1 VCVYILQKYVKS
13 FFSDVL
19 RRWTDSA
26 TTVLPII
33 TELLSNNIRV
43 WVYRYGQQLSPDASV
58 SLMQHFELEIDATDV
73 FAAVTPMGEC
83 RSLPADTL

>member
-1 VCVYILQKYVKS
+1 MCKRRRNLKQIIQIKYSILSPFLQLVAFIYTTIFLTETNILLF

-33 TELLSNNIRV
+33 TELLKNDIRV
-43 WVYRYGQQLSPDASV
+43 WVYR
-58 SLMQHFELEIDATDV
+58 
-73 FAAVTPMGEC
+73 
-83 RSLPADTL
+83 